1 MTPAEEWSRRLDRS
15 LIELGVEPA
24 EARRLTEDSHDEA
37 RGAGADPSELYGPAA
52 AYAVR
57 LAQAVRTPQPLL
69 SARPAGDVVLRLSRV
84 SKRYG
89 RQTVFNGISL
99 TLRAGEVAAVVG
111 ANGCGKST
119 LLKICCGITAPS
131 SGVVERTERIGYAP
145 QQGGVSGFLTPA
157 EHFRLFGAVHGMGRR
172 KAVATGN
179 QLCRRLGW
187 RPRSG
192 LAAAQLSGGTQ
203 QKLNVVLSELN
214 SPDLILLDEP
224 YQGFDQDSYL
234 DFWDQVLKWRDAGA
248 GVLVVTHLLQDLE
261 RVDHL
266 VELHGSEDR

>member
-1 MTPAEEWSRRLDRS
+1 VTSAEEWSRRLRRS
-15 LIELGVEPA
+15 LIELGLEPA
-24 EARRLTEDSHDEA
+24 EARRLSEDSREEA
-37 RGAGADPSELYGPAA
+37 RSAGAEPVDLYGPAA
-52 AYAVR
+52 VYAAR
-57 LAQAVRTPQPLL
+57 LAQAVRTPQPRLTT
-69 SARPAGDVVLRLSRV
+69 RTAGDVVLRLSGV

-89 RQTVFNGISL
+89 RQVVFEGVDL

-119 LLKICCGITAPS
+119 LLKICCGTTAPS
-131 SGVVERTERIGYAP
+131 SGVVERTARIGYAP
-145 QQGGVSGFLTPA
+145 QQGGVSGLLTPA

-172 KAVATGN
+172 KAVSTGN
-179 QLCRRLGW
+179 HLSRRLGW
-187 RPRSG
+187 RPRSA
-192 LAAAQLSGGTQ
+192 LTAAQLSGGTQ

-266 VELHGSEDR
+266 VELRRSEDR